1 MATIKDIAKAAG
13 VSHGT
18 ASNVLNGKGNV
29 SVKKI
34 QLVEEAAK
42 KLGYKMNYKAKSLR
56 SGATNSVSIIVPTME
71 SDEYVQLYKGLD
83 KSLTNLG
90 YRTHLYITYDLPN
103 NEKSIIKEIA
113 EERVTGIVTISCLAN
128 ANEYYDQMD
137 IPKEHIIFVNRQ
149 LQHAEQFVSFD
160 FKQAGAE
167 ISAFITESRY
177 ASIGIFSD
185 ELKFSNEKLFV
196 EAILQQMKGISV
208 KKVLHVPLNQSHS
221 KAFEFFAGGPPE
233 MIITSSL
240 SKAYWLKNAQFFGS
254 MQQPPNMLSLGV
266 TQPSYTDDLIIYQ
279 QNYHLLG
286 REIAERLI
294 DQVHHPK
301 PAAKVWMGNTGISHW
316 EVPEQERP
324 GNSLS
329 ILTIISPTTDAL
341 LKLLPHFT
349 KNTGIKVTLD
359 IKTFE
364 EIYQILTDQVNVGHY
379 DMIRM
384 DMAWLPWFGKD
395 VFQPLP
401 HMDPQLD
408 ELIQSLP
415 PHMKDNYSQIEGTSY
430 AVPFD
435 PSTQMLFYRRD
446 LFEDPKI
453 KRMYYEK
460 YKKQLT
466 IPRDFAS
473 YVDLASFF
481 TKSQF
486 KHSPTEFGTSVTLGK
501 SEIIALEFL
510 ARYYAENGK
519 LIHGKEIKLD
529 PNIAV
534 KALTNYLKT
543 VSVAQNLDETWWGA
557 SVNSFAR
564 GETAMVIGFMNH
576 VSKIANSDF
585 GNFIGSA
592 SIPGDKPILG
602 GGVIGITKHTP
613 KIKEAVSFLNWVNTI
628 EIAEQITLL
637 GGTSANPNVC
647 NNQTISMLYP
657 WLYEANKANVEG
669 IRDTKFF
676 DGNGFNAKEVERL
689 IGLSIE
695 HALNNLLNEEQTIE
709 QINSNLSVFSN
720 R

>member
-1 MATIKDIAKAAG
+1 MATIKDIAKEAG

-34 QLVEEAAK
+34 QLVEAAAK
-42 KLGYKMNYKAKSLR
+42 KLGYKMHYKAKSLR

-113 EERVTGIVTISCLAN
+113 EERVTGIVTISCLDN
-128 ANEYYDQMD
+128 ANEYYNEMD

-185 ELKFSNEKLFV
+185 ELKFSNEKQFV
-196 EAILQQMKGISV
+196 EAIIQHTKGVSV
-208 KKVLHVPLNQSHS
+208 KNVLHVPLNQSHS

-240 SKAYWLKNAQFFGS
+240 NKAYWLKNAHYFGS
-254 MQQPPNMLSLGV
+254 MQKPPKILSLGV
-266 TQPSYTDDLIIYQ
+266 TQPSYTDEFIVYQ

-294 DQVHHPK
+294 EQVHHPK
-301 PAAKVWMGNTGISHW
+301 EADTIWIGNSGISHW
-316 EVPEQERP
+316 AVKEQENP
-324 GNSLS
+324 QKPLT

-349 KNTGIKVTLD
+349 KTTGIEVTLD
-359 IKTFE
+359 IKSFE
-364 EIYQILTDQVNVGHY
+364 EIYQVLTDQDNVNHY

-395 VFQPLP
+395 VLKPLANV
-401 HMDPQLD
+401 DPQLD
-408 ELIQSLP
+408 QLFQSLP
-415 PHMKDNYSQIEGTSY
+415 PHMRENYSQIEGMSY

-435 PSTQMLFYRRD
+435 PSIQMLFYRKD

-466 IPRDFAS
+466 LPQDFAS
-473 YVDLASFF
+473 YLDLTRFF

-510 ARYYAENGK
+510 ARYYADNGK
-519 LIHGKEIKLD
+519 LIHGEQIQLEKE
-529 PNIAV
+529 IAV
-534 KALTNYLKT
+534 KALDNYLQT
-543 VSVAQNLDETWWGA
+543 VSVAQKLDASWWGE

-576 VSKIANSDF
+576 VSKIANNDF
-585 GNFIGSA
+585 GSFIGSA
-592 SIPGDKPILG
+592 SVPGDKPILG
-602 GGVIGITKHTP
+602 GGVIGITKHTSQ
-613 KIKEAVSFLNWVNTI
+613 IHEAVSFIHWINKL

-669 IRDTKFF
+669 KRDTKFF
-676 DGNGFNAKEVERL
+676 EGGGFNAKEVERV

-709 QINSNLSVFSN
+709 QINMNLASFSN
-720 R
+720 H

>member
-1 MATIKDIAKAAG
+1 MTTIKDIAREAG

-29 SVKKI
+29 SVRKI

-42 KLGYKMNYKAKSLR
+42 KLGYKMHYKAKSLR
-56 SGATNSVSIIVPTME
+56 SGATNSVSIIVPTIE

-113 EERVTGIVTISCLAN
+113 EERVTGIVTISCLNN
-128 ANEYYDQMD
+128 ANDYYDEMD
-137 IPKEHIIFVNRQ
+137 IPKENIIFVNRQ
-149 LQHAEQFVSFD
+149 LQNAEQFVSFD
-160 FKQAGAE
+160 FKKAGSE
-167 ISAFITESRY
+167 ISAFITENKY

-185 ELKFSNEKLFV
+185 EMKFSNEKLFV
-196 EAILQQMKGISV
+196 EAIVQNTKGIKV
-208 KKVLHVPLNQSHS
+208 KNILNVPLNQSHS
-221 KAFEFFAGGPPE
+221 RSFEFFVKEPPE
-233 MIITSSL
+233 IIITSSL
-240 SKAYWLKNAQFFGS
+240 SKAYWLKNAHFFGS
-254 MQQPPNMLSLGV
+254 MQKPPKILSLGV
-266 TQPSYTDDLIIYQ
+266 TQSSYTDEFVIYQ

-286 REIAERLI
+286 REIAECLI
-294 DQVHHPK
+294 EQVKYPK
-301 PAAKVWMGNTGISHW
+301 KEDKILIGNSGISNW
-316 EVPEQERP
+316 AVAEQENP
-324 GNSLS
+324 KNSLS
-329 ILTIISPTTDAL
+329 ILTIFSPTTDAL

-349 KNTGIKVTLD
+349 KSTGLKVTLD
-359 IKTFE
+359 IKSFE
-364 EIYQILTDQVNVGHY
+364 EIYRILTDQTNVSHY
-379 DMIRM
+379 DIIRM

-395 VFQPLP
+395 VFQPLTN
-401 HMDPQLD
+401 MDHHLD
-408 ELIQSLP
+408 QLIQSLP
-415 PHMKDNYSQIEGTSY
+415 PHIKENYSQIEGTSY

-435 PSTQMLFYRRD
+435 PSIQMLFYRKD

-460 YKKQLT
+460 YKKQLS

-473 YVDLASFF
+473 YIDLTRFF
-481 TKSQF
+481 TKSHF
-486 KHSPTEFGTSVTLGK
+486 KHSPTEFGASVTLGK
-501 SEIIALEFL
+501 SELIALEFL
-510 ARYYAENGK
+510 TRYYAENGK
-519 LIHGKEIKLD
+519 LIHGNEIKL
-529 PNIAV
+529 NTEKAV
-534 KALTNYLKT
+534 KALTNYLET
-543 VSVAQNLDETWWGA
+543 ASVAQKLDESWWGE

-576 VSKIANSDF
+576 VSRIAHSDF

-592 SIPGDKPILG
+592 SVPGDKPILG
-602 GGVIGITKHTP
+602 GGVIGITKHTK
-613 KIKEAVSFLNWVNTI
+613 KINEAVSFINWVNKI

-676 DGNGFNAKEVERL
+676 DGGGFNAKEVERI

-695 HALNNLLNEEQTIE
+695 NALNNLLNEEQTIE
-709 QINSNLSVFSN
+709 QINNNLSMFK
-720 R
+720 